1 MDTIFMNTENSKT
14 SDLHSRLLNLSGKIN
29 IKSMDKYFAL
39 LNLSIYNTWKY
50 ITNSYKNN
58 EFKTS
63 APKWNEK
70 LELTEESYSVS
81 EISRLFWVY
90 HQ

>member
-1 MDTIFMNTENSKT
+1 MNSEKSKS
-14 SDLHSRLLNLSGKIN
+14 SDLHSLLLNLLGKIN

-81 EISRLFWVY
+81 EISRLF
-90 HQ
+90 